1 MTSRINSRNRS
12 TSRISV
18 TTSAE
23 VEPPSYSP
31 SLDLSDSRNSQ
42 YIGQVM

>member
-1 MTSRINSRNRS
+1 MTSRINSRNRT

-18 TTSAE
+18 TTTV
-23 VEPPSYSP
+23 VEDPGPAAP
-31 SLDLSDSRNSQ
+31 SLDFSVSTNSQ